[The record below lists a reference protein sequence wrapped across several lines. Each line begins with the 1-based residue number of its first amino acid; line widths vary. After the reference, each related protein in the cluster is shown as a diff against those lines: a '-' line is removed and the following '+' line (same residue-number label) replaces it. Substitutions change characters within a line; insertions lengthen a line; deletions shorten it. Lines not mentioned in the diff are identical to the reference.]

1 MYRSQNLSQ
10 ELLSFQHIMYG
21 LEAMFEIFQFENV
34 KKCAP
39 LYGVI
44 G

>member
-1 MYRSQNLSQ
+1 MKVTLEK
-10 ELLSFQHIMYG
+10 ELLSFQYIMYG

-34 KKCAP
+34 KRGAP
-39 LYGVI
+39 LCGVI